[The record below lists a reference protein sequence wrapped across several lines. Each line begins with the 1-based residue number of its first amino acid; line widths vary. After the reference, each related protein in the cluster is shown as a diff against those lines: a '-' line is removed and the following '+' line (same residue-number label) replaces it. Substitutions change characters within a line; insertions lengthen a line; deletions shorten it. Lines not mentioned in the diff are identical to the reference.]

1 MEEINLMELF
11 NYYLKKLPI
20 IIITIVIAIILG
32 VCYIEYIQVPMYHGT
47 TTIIL
52 VQKSSGNED
61 DINITQN
68 ELNVNEKLVS
78 TYSEIVK
85 SRRVLNQ
92 VKKELKLKTTTDDL
106 AEQIEVTAVTETSI
120 IKVTV
125 SDKNK
130 KQAVKIANEVAKVFK
145 SEITKI
151 YNLENV
157 SVIDEAIVEKAPY
170 NVSIPKQMVIYILVG
185 LVLSCGV
192 IFVMYYF
199 DNTIKSKKEIE
210 TNLGLP
216 VLAEIPV
223 AGKLKRKKRKSK
235 RKKKISND
243 DIRAKDINNK
253 VFDNVDKDI
262 TKEKEEETPT
272 KKKATKTTKKATKT
286 KEKKTTKEKDTEP
299 AKTTKKKTTTRK
311 RTTKKK
317 EEGGK

>member
-1 MEEINLMELF
+1 MEEINLMQLF

-20 IIITIVIAIILG
+20 IIITVIVAIILG
-32 VCYIEYIQVPMYHGT
+32 ICYIEYIQVPMYHGT

-52 VQKSSGNED
+52 VQKSSGDEEN
-61 DINITQN
+61 INITQN
-68 ELNVNEKLVS
+68 ELTVNEKLVS
-78 TYSEIVK
+78 TYSQIIK

-92 VKKELKLKTTTDDL
+92 VIEELDLKTTTNDL
-106 AEQIEVTAVTETSI
+106 ADQIEVTAVTETSI

-130 KQAVKIANEVAKVFK
+130 KNAVKIANEVAEVFK
-145 SEITKI
+145 DEITKI

-170 NVSIPKQMVIYILVG
+170 NVNIPKQMVIYVLVG

-192 IFVMYYF
+192 IFVMFYF

-210 TNLGLP
+210 TTLGLP

-223 AGKLKRKKRKSK
+223 AGKLKRKKRKIK

-243 DIRAKDINNK
+243 DVRAKDINNK

-262 TKEKEEETPT
+262 KQEETST
-272 KKKATKTTKKATKT
+272 KKKTTKTTKKTTKT
-286 KEKKTTKEKDTEP
+286 TEKKTTKEKDTEP
-299 AKTTKKKTTTRK
+299 TVTTKKTTKK
-311 RTTKKK
+311 RTTKTKK

>member
-1 MEEINLMELF
+1 MEEINLMQLF

-20 IIITIVIAIILG
+20 IIITVIVAIILG
-32 VCYIEYIQVPMYHGT
+32 ICYIEYIQVPMYHGT

-52 VQKSSGNED
+52 VQKSSGDEEN
-61 DINITQN
+61 INITQN
-68 ELNVNEKLVS
+68 ELTVNEKLVS
-78 TYSEIVK
+78 TYSQIIK

-92 VKKELKLKTTTDDL
+92 VIEELDLKTTTNDL
-106 AEQIEVTAVTETSI
+106 ADQIEVTAVTETSI

-130 KQAVKIANEVAKVFK
+130 KNAVKIANEVAEVFK
-145 SEITKI
+145 DEITKI

-157 SVIDEAIVEKAPY
+157 SVIDEAIVEKTPY
-170 NVSIPKQMVIYILVG
+170 NVNIPKQMVIYVLVG

-192 IFVMYYF
+192 IFVMFYF

-210 TNLGLP
+210 TTLGLP

-223 AGKLKRKKRKSK
+223 AGKLKRKKRKIK

-243 DIRAKDINNK
+243 DVRAKDINNK

-262 TKEKEEETPT
+262 KQEETST
-272 KKKATKTTKKATKT
+272 KKKTTKTTKKTTKT
-286 KEKKTTKEKDTEP
+286 TEKKTTKEKDTEP
-299 AKTTKKKTTTRK
+299 TVTTKKTTKK
-311 RTTKKK
+311 RTTKTKK